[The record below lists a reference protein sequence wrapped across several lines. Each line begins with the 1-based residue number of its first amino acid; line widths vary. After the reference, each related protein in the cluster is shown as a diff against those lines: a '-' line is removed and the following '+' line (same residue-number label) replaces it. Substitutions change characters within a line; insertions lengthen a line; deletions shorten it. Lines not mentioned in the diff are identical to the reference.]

1 MAAGTFVYVTYI
13 RTTVEK
19 LWEALTEPQFTR
31 RYWSGIHQ
39 ESDWRPGSSWTLKS
53 SNGDVWDSGQVLE
66 IERPHRLVVSWRNEA
81 FEWAH
86 AIGFTRC
93 TFELAPQGETV
104 KLTITHEVPAAG
116 TRFKDAISQGW
127 PHILSSLKSMLETGQ
142 PLPSMPLPKPER
154 RPA

>member
-1 MAAGTFVYVTYI
+1 MGDIAGSLPRQARWNMAAETFVYVTYI

-39 ESDWRPGSSWTLKS
+39 ESDWRPGSSWALKS
-53 SNGDVWDSGQVLE
+53 SDGDLWDSGQVLE
-66 IERPHRLVVSWRNEA
+66 IERPRRLVVSWRNEA

-104 KLTITHEVPAAG
+104 KLTITHEVPAG
-116 TRFKDAISQGW
+116 EN
-127 PHILSSLKSMLETGQ
+127 SSTVCSPGVGKRWASFACSST
-142 PLPSMPLPKPER
+142 
-154 RPA
+154 